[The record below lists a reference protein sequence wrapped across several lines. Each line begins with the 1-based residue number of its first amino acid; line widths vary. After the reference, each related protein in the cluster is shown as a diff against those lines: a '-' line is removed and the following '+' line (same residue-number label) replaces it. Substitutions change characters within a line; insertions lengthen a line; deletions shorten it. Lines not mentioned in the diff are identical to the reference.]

1 MKARKNASKTTRGIN
16 DKNSTQ
22 KQFISS
28 QTFHRTPGGRVR
40 KTIVE
45 EQFRPQILETFDLVA
60 QWHTR

>member
-1 MKARKNASKTTRGIN
+1 MKARKDASKITRGIN

-28 QTFHRTPGGRVR
+28 QIFHRTPGERVQ

-60 QWHTR
+60 Q